1 MKVRGYHGRSDPK
14 PEDPKPEDPKPEGND
29 PVMSKKPAPYEPGSS
44 TQSHTSLGS
53 KPKQNLVKT
62 GSDIA
67 VPVGAAAVL
76 MLVGSALITVT
87 RRKRQN

>member
-1 MKVRGYHGRSDPK
+1 MISQ
-14 PEDPKPEDPKPEGND
+14 
-29 PVMSKKPAPYEPGSS
+29 KPAPHEPGLS

-53 KPKQNLVKT
+53 KPKQNLVRT

-67 VPVGAAAVL
+67 LPVGAAAVL

>member
-1 MKVRGYHGRSDPK
+1 M
-14 PEDPKPEDPKPEGND
+14 
-29 PVMSKKPAPYEPGSS
+29 MSKKPAPYEPGSN

-76 MLVGSALITVT
+76 MLVGSALITMT
-87 RRKRQN
+87 RRKCQN